1 MKRTVPSPLRRIL
14 ARNLR
19 SVRATLGWSQE
30 RLAAEANLNRT
41 YLSAVERE
49 EQNIS
54 LDNIHKLAAALDLDA
69 CHLIDAGSDFSP
81 EGLARL
87 RTGSPPA
94 QAVLPDDPAG

>member
-19 SVRATLGWSQE
+19 SARATLGWSQE

-54 LDNIHKLAAALDLDA
+54 LDNLYKLSVALELDA
-69 CHLIDAGSDFSP
+69 KHLIDTRADFT
-81 EGLARL
+81 EDGLAQARQSFTL
-87 RTGSPPA
+87 ASNVLSDPPK
-94 QAVLPDDPAG
+94 G

>member
-19 SVRATLGWSQE
+19 SIRATLGWSQE
-30 RLAAEANLNRT
+30 RLAAEAGLNRT

-54 LDNIHKLAAALDLDA
+54 LDNIHKLAVALELEA
-69 CHLIDAGSDFSP
+69 MNLINARADFSA
-81 EGLARL
+81 ESLEHL
-87 RTGSPPA
+87 RTHSPTEGTRPND
-94 QAVLPDDPAG
+94 LS